1 MCHLTVNSIS
11 IHFTLSRTSFNLLLQ
26 FCSWFVEC
34 KKWQI
39 EYWWIAILHSDLC
52 PYYRIILHGFVSFAK
67 SVLKV
72 SPIFSICLQ
81 QRLSW
86 SARPQS
92 SSNQTSAKSRS
103 AHFGCHNN
111 RPWKGKLQRPS
122 YVPVVAYRPWTRD
135 LFPRASVS
143 AWRKRRGLRPWNLFD
158 SEIRM
163 GPSPQGLIW
172 LDRSW

>member
-1 MCHLTVNSIS
+1 MIIMCHLTVNSIS

-26 FCSWFVEC
+26 LCSWFGEC
-34 KKWQI
+34 KNDRLNIDELQF
-39 EYWWIAILHSDLC
+39 YIAIC
-52 PYYRIILHGFVSFAK
+52 TRTTESFCMVLFL
-67 SVLKV
+67 SLKV

-122 YVPVVAYRPWTRD
+122 YVPVVAYGPWTRD

-143 AWRKRRGLRPWNLFD
+143 GMKKAPRT
-158 SEIRM
+158 
-163 GPSPQGLIW
+163 
-172 LDRSW
+172 